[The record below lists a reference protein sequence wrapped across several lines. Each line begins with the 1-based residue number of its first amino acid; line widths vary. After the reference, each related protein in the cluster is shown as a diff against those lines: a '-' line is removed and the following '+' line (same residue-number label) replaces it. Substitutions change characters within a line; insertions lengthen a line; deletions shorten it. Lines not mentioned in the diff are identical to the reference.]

1 MQGGMSRKESCEYFL
16 DKQFHKRGSSARM
29 NESGNPIKLFRRLWD
44 GVGEVGGEGGGVSR
58 KVMVQVVLG

>member
-1 MQGGMSRKESCEYFL
+1 MTILL